1 MHCRSQRVKQRQC
14 IVPHTHTQETSR
26 PMDPDRTAKRR
37 RCAQPSDDTRE
48 LSPSTVQLTR
58 TTVQLTTTTVEL
70 PCTAD
75 SRTVFP
81 IDVTDP
87 SGCSSACVSQN
98 HAKPKSREA
107 LRELSTVVVRSGLNE
122 LRKARVGQPT
132 LLLSQRVL
140 ANHFGAQGVAAQ
152 EFLFSVLLRKH
163 KKRTNKAIRR

>member
-1 MHCRSQRVKQRQC
+1 
-14 IVPHTHTQETSR
+14 
-26 PMDPDRTAKRR
+26 MDPDRTAKRR

-48 LSPSTVQLTR
+48 LSPSTVQLTM
-58 TTVQLTTTTVEL
+58 TTVEL

-87 SGCSSACVSQN
+87 SGCSSACVSQS
-98 HAKPKSREA
+98 HAKPTSREA

-163 KKRTNKAIRR
+163 KKRTNKANRR